1 MKKAVANTT
10 TDTAVGGILS
20 PEGHDP
26 TLVID
31 PDFKNYGFWRGR
43 SKAKR
48 GKVLATHLDPGKVPR
63 PKGALDNFYGTYV
76 ASAENEPLE
85 LFIPEELCKGFTVNQ
100 KPVNTLSLTEMGQ
113 ELRTLAWSIQRIESS
128 NQPNFEA
135 LRQARIRLGE
145 IKEALDFKRQ
155 MQLSLENKV
164 IGKAFGKKPELAAP
178 GRQPA
183 LNAKQGV
190 DPLTGKK
197 KYAYAKPKKGQ
208 TPAQASIPLK
218 KDEKPNKHHAATIA
232 HHTGIPHEDLKKL
245 AGSMSERK
253 FVAHL
258 RTHKLR
264 ELIAGGIHP
273 NDLHSLHGELTRQA

>member
-1 MKKAVANTT
+1 MKKGAYGTT
-10 TDTAVGGILS
+10 TDTAVGGIMS

-26 TLVID
+26 VLVLD
-31 PDFKNYGFWRGR
+31 PDIKTYGFWRGR
-43 SKAKR
+43 DKPKR
-48 GKVLATHLDPGKVPR
+48 NKVLATHLDPGKIKR
-63 PKGALDNFYGTYV
+63 PKGITDDFYGTYV
-76 ASAENEPLE
+76 ASADNEPVVFFPE
-85 LFIPEELCKGFTVNQ
+85 DLFKGFTVNQ
-100 KPVNTLSLTEMGQ
+100 KPVSTLSMTEMGQ
-113 ELRTLAWSIQRIESS
+113 ELRSLAWSIERAEMRDIPDFES
-128 NQPNFEA
+128 
-135 LRQARIRLGE
+135 LRSMRSRLGE

-155 MQLSLENKV
+155 MRLSLENHGL
-164 IGKAFGKKPELAAP
+164 GKAFGKKPEMAAP

-197 KYAYAKPKKGQ
+197 KYGYAKPMKGK
-208 TPAQASIPLK
+208 TPAQGSLPLK
-218 KDEKPNKHHAATIA
+218 NKDEKPDKHHAATIA

-245 AGSMSERK
+245 AGKMSERK

-273 NDLHSLHGELTRQA
+273 SDLHSLHVELTRQA